1 MRLPHLRKKHPEKFH
16 PSSRNFW
23 LAAQRI
29 HPRQRIDYQ
38 GGDMSRTIVLFAGLL
53 FAFALGAVSG
63 YAAKTVTTPAA
74 PVAQHAAA
82 CPQGTHAVVWYTAKT
97 WACASNQ

>member
-1 MRLPHLRKKHPEKFH
+1 
-16 PSSRNFW
+16 
-23 LAAQRI
+23 
-29 HPRQRIDYQ
+29 
-38 GGDMSRTIVLFAGLL
+38 MSRTIVLFAGLL